1 MKNLIEEFTES
12 ALQIINFYDLVKE
25 IGESKK
31 ALLAE
36 QESKLN
42 KLLIDE
48 DLHKTLKATLFLLLY
63 NLIESTMRSGIEKIY
78 DKMETEQSNYNQL
91 TNVIKKRILQDIKS
105 HISVEDLHAYANIC
119 IEREIIKVSFK
130 SEKLFSGNIDGR
142 KIKEVSEEF
151 GFSCRT
157 NAKQTSDGKHLLTV
171 KTNRN
176 NLAHG
181 LSSFR
186 EVGQNYSI
194 EDLYKIMDQTIN
206 YLSEI
211 LNNIKIYLDE
221 QKYLIPATVP

>member
-1 MKNLIEEFTES
+1 MRNLIEEFTES

-25 IGESKK
+25 VGESRR

-36 QESKLN
+36 QDSQLN
-42 KLLIDE
+42 KLLVDE

-78 DKMETEQSNYNQL
+78 DKMETDQSNYNQL

-105 HISVEDLHAYANIC
+105 HISVEDLHTFANLC

-130 SEKLFSGNIDGR
+130 SEKLFSGNIDGL
-142 KIKEVSEEF
+142 KIKKVSEEF

-157 NAKQTSDGKHLLTV
+157 NARQTNDGKDLLTV

-194 EDLYKIMDQTIN
+194 EELYRIMDQTIN
-206 YLSEI
+206 YLGEI
-211 LNNIKIYLDE
+211 LNNIKTYIDE
-221 QKYLIPATVP
+221 QKYLVPTTNP